1 MTYTPPVIVSGS
13 TRLTKA
19 LIDDITHAIAAAH
32 DEIDA
37 LAERTS
43 GQEIGYSV
51 FSDQFT
57 ATTATW
63 EQIPGLEL
71 SFPTANRPVYLTLDL
86 GLVAVDG
93 VTKHSMSVSYRI
105 FDVTHQVAIMT
116 GYVTAVRSNSTDA
129 SEYLL
134 AQSSP
139 MTARIPPGR
148 PDSRH
153 VIQVQVP
160 SDQVGPA
167 WMLNVAWAEGIDLT
181 LKAVSA

>member
-1 MTYTPPVIVSGS
+1 MSYVRPNIVSGA
-13 TRLTKA
+13 TRLTKE
-19 LIDDITHAIAAAH
+19 LVDDITKGIEDAH
-32 DEIDA
+32 EELHA

-57 ATTATW
+57 ATAATW

-71 SFPTANRPVYLTLDL
+71 SFPTANRPVYVTLDL
-86 GLVAVDG
+86 GLVAVEG

-105 FDVTHQVAIMT
+105 LDFTHQVPIMN

-148 PDSRH
+148 PDSRY

-160 SDQVGPA
+160 SDQVGPV